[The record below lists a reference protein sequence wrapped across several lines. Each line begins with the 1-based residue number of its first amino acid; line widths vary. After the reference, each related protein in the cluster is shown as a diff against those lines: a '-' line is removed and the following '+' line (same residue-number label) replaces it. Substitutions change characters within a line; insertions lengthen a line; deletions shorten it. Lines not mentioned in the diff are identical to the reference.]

1 MSGVVVEPRFFLVG
15 LMPPKKKGAKSPKK
29 KNKSEKEDGE
39 ESDGADS
46 GVSGKASTAGT
57 LLALLAVIFIGVK
70 TKTCRLCGCKSDE
83 ESPLTSTCHP
93 DDDHGGRRPWR
104 SYTKHS
110 QSEKRASGRLCLIC
124 WNVFRQL
131 GHAIFVRVCVFRLS
145 LLVDI
150 VLQA

>member
-29 KNKSEKEDGE
+29 KKKSEKEDGE
-39 ESDGADS
+39 DSDGADS

-57 LLALLAVIFIGVK
+57 LLALLTVMFIGVK

-93 DDDHGGRRPWR
+93 DDDHSGRRPWR

-131 GHAIFVRVCVFRLS
+131 GHAIFVCVCVFRLS